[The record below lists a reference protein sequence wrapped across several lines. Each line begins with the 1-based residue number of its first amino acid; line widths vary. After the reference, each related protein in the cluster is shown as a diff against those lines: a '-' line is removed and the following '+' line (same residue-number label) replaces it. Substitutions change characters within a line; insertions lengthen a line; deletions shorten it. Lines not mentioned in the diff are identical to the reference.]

1 MSTFTNA
8 DKMKS
13 QVDAMLLA
21 LLGSA
26 ELVERWWTC
35 ANWHFNLE
43 TPDEVWYRDPKEVYA
58 YVAGF
63 CYK

>member
-21 LLGSA
+21 LLGRGRPRKDVGESGATFDFSA
-26 ELVERWWTC
+26 FTPPRVPKWTG
-35 ANWHFNLE
+35 ASRKFVFSKGE
-43 TPDEVWYRDPKEVYA
+43 
-58 YVAGF
+58 
-63 CYK
+63 